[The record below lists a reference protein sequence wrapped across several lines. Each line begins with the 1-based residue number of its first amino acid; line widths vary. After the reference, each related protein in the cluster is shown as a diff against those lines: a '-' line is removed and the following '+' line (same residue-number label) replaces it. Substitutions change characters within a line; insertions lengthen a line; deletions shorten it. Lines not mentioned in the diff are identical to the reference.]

1 MVVPLCTL
9 SHQIFTQSAKMGITY
24 FNLLIP
30 IRKLI
35 SRRGK
40 KRVEG
45 HTGRAEQNRTVGL
58 SYSKAPT

>member
-1 MVVPLCTL
+1 MVVPLYTL
-9 SHQIFTQSAKMGITY
+9 SQQIFTQSAKMGIMY

-40 KRVEG
+40 KPG
-45 HTGRAEQNRTVGL
+45 HTGRASQNRTIGL